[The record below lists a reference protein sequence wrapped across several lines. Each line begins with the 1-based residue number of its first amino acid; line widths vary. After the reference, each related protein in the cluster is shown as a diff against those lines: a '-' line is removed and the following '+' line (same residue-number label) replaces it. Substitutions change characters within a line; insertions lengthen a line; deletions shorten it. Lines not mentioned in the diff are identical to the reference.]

1 MPKHSKSPL
10 ARAGSAG
17 KIASGLLFPILLG
30 FFLGDYLD
38 KKIGWSGPW
47 MTLILLM
54 LGVAAGFGWL
64 YRIST
69 QDEDDG

>member
-1 MPKHSKSPL
+1 MKRSKSPL
-10 ARAGSAG
+10 ARAGSVGRIAAG
-17 KIASGLLFPILLG
+17 LVLPILLG

-38 KKIGWSGPW
+38 KKIDWSGPW
-47 MTLILLM
+47 MTLLLLM

-69 QDEDDG
+69 HDENDG